1 VNEPDTILENTQSK
15 FRIRILE
22 RMMGEAEV
30 TEQVDPEMLR
40 TAEQRAR
47 YRANSARWD
56 LDIALF
62 AFAVLITVIILLFVE
77 IAIEI
82 VAIAAAAGLALVWV
96 AGWGRGEKLYGRF
109 YDEELTKLRQES
121 QTTVKETVEEIV
133 DEKVR
138 KALRKRQR

>member
-1 VNEPDTILENTQSK
+1 
-15 FRIRILE
+15 
-22 RMMGEAEV
+22 MGEAEV
-30 TEQVDPEMLR
+30 TEQVALEMLR

-47 YRANSARWD
+47 DRARVARWD

-62 AFAVLITVIILLFVE
+62 AFAVLITVLILLFVG
-77 IAIEI
+77 IAIDI
-82 VAIAAAAGLALVWV
+82 VAIAAAAGLALVWI

-121 QTTVKETVEEIV
+121 KTTVKETVEETE

-138 KALRKRQR
+138 KALRDR

>member
-1 VNEPDTILENTQSK
+1 MNEPDTILENTQSK